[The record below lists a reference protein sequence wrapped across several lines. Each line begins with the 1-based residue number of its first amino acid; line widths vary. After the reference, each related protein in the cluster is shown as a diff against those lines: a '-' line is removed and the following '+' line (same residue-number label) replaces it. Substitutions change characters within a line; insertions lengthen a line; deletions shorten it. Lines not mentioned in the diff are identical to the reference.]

1 MSTCTQCSISND
13 DYTLTCNLC
22 KRIIHQTCLYDAK
35 CLPEKWINGNTP
47 SKAVIQIFSSINFS
61 FTCNTC
67 INSSHTNS
75 TNNNNNNSPTS
86 NSDAFTNTDNTEP
99 SLLSISN
106 SINQIKTLLT
116 ESKIPTYAEKLIESN
131 KNIIKSNNFITNRIK
146 QLPIAQDTHSIVIEN
161 IRSLKSTNNIIIG
174 IFNKMNLNTN
184 SIMKVRYNYNNIEL
198 FVNSKFAKSQF
209 LSARKLLSNSDY
221 ASLFIR
227 SSLDNDTLRH
237 GRILYHALKS
247 DYIHLDDYKC
257 VLNRFN
263 NKYELRSVLTNSN
276 KVDWSNQPLSISDVD
291 LLKWSTS
298 YDAFISNLKSI
309 SSKDDLTNKNNH
321 PTTDTQ

>member
-1 MSTCTQCSISND
+1 MYSISND
-13 DYTLTCNLC
+13 DYTLTCNVC
-22 KRIIHQTCLYDAK
+22 KCIIHHTCLYNVK

-47 SKAVIQIFSSINFS
+47 SKAVIQIFSNIFPINFT
-61 FTCNTC
+61 FTC

-75 TNNNNNNSPTS
+75 TNNNNNNSPPS
-86 NSDAFTNTDNTEP
+86 NSNAFTNTDHTEP

-131 KNIIKSNNFITNRIK
+131 KNIIKSNNLITNRIK
-146 QLPIAQDTHSIVIEN
+146 QLPITQDTHSIVIEK

-174 IFNKMNLNTN
+174 IFYKMNLNTN
-184 SIMKVRYNYNNIEL
+184 SITKVKYNYNNIEL

-209 LSARKLLSNSDY
+209 LSARQLSNSDY
-221 ASLFIR
+221 ASPFIR
-227 SSLDNDTLRH
+227 SSLENDTLSH
-237 GRILYHALKS
+237 GRILYHALKY

-298 YDAFISNLKSI
+298 YDTFISNLKSK
-309 SSKDDLTNKNNH
+309 SSKDDLTNQNTH
-321 PTTDTQ
+321 PTTDTE

>member
-1 MSTCTQCSISND
+1 MTTCTQCSISND
-13 DYTLTCNLC
+13 DYTITCNLC
-22 KRIIHQTCLYDAK
+22 KCIIHHTCLYNAN

-61 FTCNTC
+61 FTCTTC

-75 TNNNNNNSPTS
+75 NNNNNNNSPS
-86 NSDAFTNTDNTEP
+86 NSNDITNTDHTEP
-99 SLLSISN
+99 SLLSIYN

-131 KNIIKSNNFITNRIK
+131 KNIIKSNNIITNRIK

-184 SIMKVRYNYNNIEL
+184 SITKVKYNYNNIEL
-198 FVNSKFAKSQF
+198 FVNSKFAKSKF
-209 LSARKLLSNSDY
+209 LSERQLLSNSDY

-298 YDAFISNLKSI
+298 YDAFISNLKSK
-309 SSKDDLTNKNNH
+309 SSKDDLTNQNTH
-321 PTTDTQ
+321 PTTDTE